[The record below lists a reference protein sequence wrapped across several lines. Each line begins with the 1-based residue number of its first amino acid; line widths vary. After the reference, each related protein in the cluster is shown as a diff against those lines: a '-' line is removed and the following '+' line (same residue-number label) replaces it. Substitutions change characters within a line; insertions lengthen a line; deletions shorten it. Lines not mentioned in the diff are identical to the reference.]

1 MTPQIIYPNPL
12 FRSSVMSISLQPNRL
27 QHTRPP
33 CPSKSP
39 EACSN
44 SCTLNR
50 WCHATNSS
58 SVVPISPC
66 LQSFPALRPFLTS
79 LLFTSCGQSIGA
91 SASASVLPM
100 NIQGWCLL
108 GWTGLISLQSKG
120 LSRAWSKT
128 TVQKHQFFSAQP
140 SLWSN
145 SHIFFMIHSH
155 IFMVQASHMD
165 VRLLLDY

>member
-12 FRSSVMSISLQPNRL
+12 FRSSVMSISLQPHRL

-50 WCHATNSS
+50 WCHETNSS

-66 LQSFPALRPFLTS
+66 LQSFPALRPFLKS
-79 LLFTSCGQSIGA
+79 LLFTSCGQSIEA

-100 NIQGWCLL
+100 DIQGWFLL

-120 LSRAWSKT
+120 LSRALSKT
-128 TVQKHQFFSAQP
+128 TVQKHQFFSVQP
-140 SLWSN
+140 FLWSN
-145 SHIFFMIHSH
+145 SHIFFRVHSH
-155 IFMVQASHMD
+155 IFMVQVSHMD

>member
-12 FRSSVMSISLQPNRL
+12 FRSSVMSISLQPHRL

-39 EACSN
+39 EACWN

-58 SVVPISPC
+58 SVAPISPC

-79 LLFTSCGQSIGA
+79 LLFTTCGQSIGA

-100 NIQGWCLL
+100 NIQGWFLL
-108 GWTGLISLQSKG
+108 GWTGLIYLQSKA
-120 LSRAWSKT
+120 LSRVISST
-128 TVQKHQFFSAQP
+128 TVQRHQFFTIQTFLLS
-140 SLWSN
+140 S
-145 SHIFFMIHSH
+145 SHICTW
-155 IFMVQASHMD
+155 
-165 VRLLLDY
+165 LLEKP